1 MIFISHNNT
10 INIELC
16 LLQLGGLTMDKKVM
30 SISEQVKYLK
40 ILNGI
45 MWILIGVFDIF
56 DGIVCSIITAVLLII
71 AIIFIKVV
79 WNAEKEDDDELSYIN
94 RLKASDDTLRIMNIV
109 FFIMCSALLLLR
121 LVSIIS
127 IKIPWEKLIVP
138 MFFIVIGIKNIIW
151 GICFKKYEEE

>member
-1 MIFISHNNT
+1 MKN
-10 INIELC
+10 
-16 LLQLGGLTMDKKVM
+16 
-30 SISEQVKYLK
+30 K
-40 ILNGI
+40 IRKI
-45 MWILIGVFDIF
+45 M
-56 DGIVCSIITAVLLII
+56 LII

-127 IKIPWEKLIVP
+127 ITIPWEKLIVP